1 MNPTLDTGFMLALR
15 YRAPVIPL
23 ETACADFMPHLSLV
37 VARGRAKVQTLPFPV
52 FQADKSQNTTFFVNV
67 SDLAAW
73 LESSREQAAETWMKM
88 HNMET
93 EK

>member
-1 MNPTLDTGFMLALR
+1 MNPTIDTGCMLALR

-23 ETACADFMPHLSLV
+23 ETACADFMPHLSIE
-37 VARGRAKVQTLPFPV
+37 VARRRAKVQTLPFPV
-52 FQADKSQNTTFFVNV
+52 FQADKSQKTTFFVNV

-73 LESSREQAAETWMKM
+73 LESSREPAAETWMKM

>member
-1 MNPTLDTGFMLALR
+1 MNPTIDTGFMLALR
-15 YRAPVIPL
+15 YRAPVISL
-23 ETACADFMPHLSLV
+23 ETACADFMPHLSIE
-37 VARGRAKVQTLPFPV
+37 VARRRAKVQTLPFPV
-52 FQADKSQNTTFFVNV
+52 FQADKSQKTTFFVNV

-88 HNMET
+88 HNMKT